1 MAFVLTDNQFVLC
14 EILDGQFTGE
24 VVWCR
29 QGYKNC
35 VNNIGFKLYETY
47 DKADDARKS
56 FNGSFFISAT
66 SYETYINQLMIELII
81 E

>member
-24 VVWCR
+24 VFWCR

-35 VNNIGFKLYETY
+35 VNNIGLDFRWPVYW
-47 DKADDARKS
+47 
-56 FNGSFFISAT
+56 
-66 SYETYINQLMIELII
+66 
-81 E
+81 